1 MDTLGKRIVYY
12 RKQLGLTQEQLAEK
26 LGVTAQAV
34 SKWENDQSCPDI
46 TTLPQLAEIFGV
58 TTDALLGREA
68 PVREAELVTEE
79 EEEED
84 KNNKFEFTWDGGK
97 KHGLGFALL
106 VIAVG
111 GLYLCSQLFS
121 WGMSFWDVLWPTAIL
136 VFGLFNLW
144 PKFSFFSMGCVLL
157 GGYFL
162 VHRWL
167 PLPEN
172 IDSGVIWAGLIV
184 LFGISLLADA
194 LRKPKKP
201 KYRVHYNGNKGKTV
215 RNLVVE
221 GDRFQYDGSF
231 SDDTALISI
240 DTLGGGEAD
249 CSFGNYVLDL
259 SGVNHVT
266 ENCNVELDCSFGKLI
281 ILIPRRFAAVIDED
295 SSFASVETAG
305 RPDDDPLG
313 CIRLA
318 CDCSFGSI
326 TIKYI

>member
-1 MDTLGKRIVYY
+1 MDTLGKRIAYH
-12 RKQLGLTQEQLAEK
+12 RKTLGLTQEQLAEK
-26 LGVTAQAV
+26 LGVTPQAV

-46 TTLPQLAEIFGV
+46 GILPQLAEIFGV
-58 TTDALLGREA
+58 TTDALLGREEPA
-68 PVREAELVTEE
+68 KVAEVVTEE
-79 EEEED
+79 EKEN
-84 KNNKFEFTWDGGK
+84 KNKFEFHWDGGRR
-97 KHGLGFALL
+97 HGLKFAFYVL
-106 VIAVG
+106 VVG
-111 GLYLCSQLFS
+111 VLYLLSQLLS
-121 WGMSFWDVLWPTAIL
+121 WGMSFWDVLWPTSIL
-136 VFGLFNLW
+136 MFGLYNLW
-144 PKFSFFSMGCVLL
+144 PEFSFFSTGCVLL

-162 VHRWL
+162 VQRWL

-172 IDSGVIWAGLIV
+172 IDSGVIWAVLIV
-184 LFGISLLADA
+184 LFGVSLLADA

-318 CDCSFGSI
+318 CDCSFGEI
-326 TIKYI
+326 EIKYI

>member
-1 MDTLGKRIVYY
+1 MEETLGKRIVAN
-12 RKQLGLTQEQLAEK
+12 RKRVGLTQDQLAEK

-46 TTLPQLAEIFGV
+46 GILPQLAEIFGV
-58 TTDALLGREA
+58 TTDALLGREEPA
-68 PVREAELVTEE
+68 KVAEVVSEE
-79 EEEED
+79 EN
-84 KNNKFEFTWDGGK
+84 KNKFEFHWDDGRR
-97 KHGLGFALL
+97 HGLKFAFYVL
-106 VIAVG
+106 VVG
-111 GLYLCSQLFS
+111 VLYLLSQLLS
-121 WGMSFWDVLWPTAIL
+121 WGMSFWDVLWPTSIL
-136 VFGLFNLW
+136 MFGLTNLW
-144 PKFSFFSMGCVLL
+144 PEFSFFSTGCVLL

-162 VHRWL
+162 VQRWL

-172 IDSGVIWAGLIV
+172 IDSGVIWAVLIV

-266 ENCNVELDCSFGKLI
+266 ENCNVELDCSFGRLI
-281 ILIPRRFAAVIDED
+281 VLIPRRFAAVIDED

>member
-1 MDTLGKRIVYY
+1 
-12 RKQLGLTQEQLAEK
+12 
-26 LGVTAQAV
+26 
-34 SKWENDQSCPDI
+34 
-46 TTLPQLAEIFGV
+46 
-58 TTDALLGREA
+58 
-68 PVREAELVTEE
+68 
-79 EEEED
+79 
-84 KNNKFEFTWDGGK
+84 
-97 KHGLGFALL
+97 
-106 VIAVG
+106 
-111 GLYLCSQLFS
+111 
-121 WGMSFWDVLWPTAIL
+121 
-136 VFGLFNLW
+136 
-144 PKFSFFSMGCVLL
+144 VLL

-162 VHRWL
+162 VQRWL

-172 IDSGVIWAGLIV
+172 IDSGVIWAVLIV
-184 LFGISLLADA
+184 LFGVSLLADA
-194 LRKPKKP
+194 LRKPRKP
-201 KYRVHYNGNKGKTV
+201 KFEVHYNGNKGKSS

-231 SDDTALISI
+231 SDDTALISM
-240 DTLGGGEAD
+240 DTLSGGEAD

-266 ENCNVELDCSFGKLI
+266 ENCNVELDCSFGRLI
-281 ILIPRRFAAVIDED
+281 VLIPRRFAAVIDED

>member
-1 MDTLGKRIVYY
+1 
-12 RKQLGLTQEQLAEK
+12 
-26 LGVTAQAV
+26 
-34 SKWENDQSCPDI
+34 
-46 TTLPQLAEIFGV
+46 
-58 TTDALLGREA
+58 
-68 PVREAELVTEE
+68 
-79 EEEED
+79 
-84 KNNKFEFTWDGGK
+84 
-97 KHGLGFALL
+97 
-106 VIAVG
+106 
-111 GLYLCSQLFS
+111 
-121 WGMSFWDVLWPTAIL
+121 MSFWDVLWPTSIL
-136 VFGLFNLW
+136 MFGLTNLW
-144 PKFSFFSMGCVLL
+144 PEFSFFSTGCVLL

-162 VHRWL
+162 VQRWL

-172 IDSGVIWAGLIV
+172 IDSGVIWAVLIV
-184 LFGISLLADA
+184 LFGVSLLADA

-201 KYRVHYNGNKGKTV
+201 KYWVRYNGNKGKTS

-231 SDDTALISI
+231 SDDTALISM
-240 DTLGGGEAD
+240 DTLSGGEAD

-266 ENCNVELDCSFGKLI
+266 ENCNVELDCSFGRLI

-295 SSFASVETAG
+295 SSFASVETVG